1 VSSIR
6 SADELQDTGYQV
18 RTNGGLHLI
27 RTLFYILILLA
38 LSPAWSQ
45 TGPDETPRPADSGKP
60 DHDEPRHS
68 TEEPKKQSPF
78 ENVPEASPI
87 PRAQQP
93 KPAGKPQLEV
103 LKPGAPRS
111 APSGDVIVSI
121 EFRGA
126 RRVPQETLRALIS
139 TKKGDIFNQDALH
152 RDFMALWN
160 TGRFDDVRLETETD
174 KTGLIVRFVVTE
186 RPIVRT
192 IASRSGRSGC
202 PSNRNTT
209 RTRCDGR
216 RSC

>member
-1 VSSIR
+1 P
-6 SADELQDTGYQV
+6 
-18 RTNGGLHLI
+18 N
-27 RTLFYILILLA
+27 
-38 LSPAWSQ
+38 
-45 TGPDETPRPADSGKP
+45 
-60 DHDEPRHS
+60 HDESRQS
-68 TEEPKKQSPF
+68 TEEPKRQSPF
-78 ENVPEASPI
+78 ESVPGAAPI

-103 LKPGAPRS
+103 LKPAAPPS

-139 TKKGDIFNQDALH
+139 TKTGDIFNQDALR

-160 TGRFDDVRLETETD
+160 TGRFDDVRLETETA

-192 IASRSGRSGC
+192 IKYENLKSVSQS
-202 PSNRNTT
+202 
-209 RTRCDGR
+209 
-216 RSC
+216 